1 MPQTLIKRPTL
12 THVQL
17 DELQAIRDT
26 LRSFSATGT
35 PTKLSRAHMA
45 QLSSRLTVLIQ
56 LALSQEALI
65 AVGHG
70 EPVGV
75 LSPTGRTVTTKPQVQ
90 SISPVQAKP
99 RLQDL
104 PARRPDIDHEPK
116 PVTSTHL
123 SIEEAK
129 AFPAGDVTQGL
140 QCTDLGSSK
149 HMVHQRWT
157 APNLGTLMTKAMQV
171 LTSYHPAGYGT
182 AVTKPVK
189 VGDVWTCTMS
199 RSTSCD

>member
-104 PARRPDIDHEPK
+104 PARRPDIDREPL
-116 PVTSTHL
+116 PIDTHL
-123 SIEEAK
+123 SLEEVK
-129 AFPAGDVTQGL
+129 QYPGEGTQGL
-140 QCTDLGSSK
+140 QCVDLGSSK

-157 APNLGTLMTKAMQV
+157 APNLGTLMTKALQV